1 MRLIVDIEADSLY
14 PLKVKNIW
22 CICAKDI
29 DTGDTYAWTNVKE
42 LPNELIQADLIVG
55 HNFIGYDYPVLS
67 NLFPGKLDPESIADT
82 LVLSRLL
89 KYKLDDD
96 NGHSLEAWGVRFGS
110 PKHPSPDF
118 SVYSDSML
126 EYCKQDVEINYQ
138 LYKYLKEH
146 LDRPEFYQA
155 IETETAMAWICQDMH
170 ENGFKYDKSK
180 ADNLQQRLLKRL
192 EELDSQLHI
201 PDRIV
206 PVREVMPKLTKQGT
220 LSRTSLPRDWVDLT
234 SVHAGCPF
242 TLIRYEKFN
251 PASSSQLVD
260 VLNKAGWKPVEPT
273 KTGKGWKI
281 NEVNL
286 ATLPEGAPEGVR
298 KLVER
303 ILVAA
308 RTRTLKEWEAA
319 YEPNTGRIHGSFNSI
334 GTWPGRMSHSR
345 PNMGNVA
352 TKKSIKYKGAYLK
365 KLAMDLGEEMR
376 QFWICD
382 EDSWLVGTDMEG
394 AHVRL
399 FAHYIDDP
407 IFTRA
412 LVTGDKKKGTDVH
425 SLNKEVLGDVCPDRD
440 LSKTFLF
447 SFFNGAGASKV
458 AETFG
463 CSMQEARRALQDF
476 NQRYPGIRRL
486 KEELIPGYAG
496 QGWFPGLDKRL
507 VTCSDSHLMFAG
519 MLQSGEAIVMKMANV
534 IWRKQLREEGIPFK
548 QVNLVHDEYVTE
560 VTGSRDVAEYV
571 GRVQSDSIKQVGE
584 RLGLRCPLAGES
596 KIGKNWLEVH

>member
-14 PLKVKNIW
+14 PTKVKNLW

-29 DTGDTYAWTNVKE
+29 DTGKTYAWTNVKE
-42 LPNELIQADLIVG
+42 LPSELIQADLLIG
-55 HNFIGYDYPVLS
+55 HNFIGYDYPTLDH
-67 NLFPGKLDPESIADT
+67 LFPGKLDPSAIADT

-96 NGHSLEAWGVRFGS
+96 EGHSLEAWGVRFGS

-118 SVYSDSML
+118 SRYSDEML

-138 LYKYLKEH
+138 LYLYLKEH

-170 ENGFKYDKSK
+170 ENGFKYDKAK
-180 ADNLQQRLLKRL
+180 ADVLQRRLQERL
-192 EELDSQLHI
+192 QELDSELKI

-206 PVREVMPKLTKQGT
+206 PVREIMPKLTKQGT

-234 SVHAGCPF
+234 HVHAGCPF
-242 TLIRYEKFN
+242 TLIRYEAFN
-251 PASSSQLVD
+251 PASSKQLVD
-260 VLNKAGWKPVEPT
+260 VLNKAGWKPTELT
-273 KTGKGWKI
+273 KTGKGYKI

-286 ATLPEGAPEGVR
+286 ATLPETAPPGVR
-298 KLVER
+298 ALVER

-308 RTRTLKEWEAA
+308 RVRTLVEWSSA
-319 YEPNTGRIHGSFNSI
+319 YSVLDGRVHGSFNSI
-334 GTWPGRMSHSR
+334 GTWPGRMSHAR

-352 TKKSIKYKGAYLK
+352 TRKSIKYKGAYLK
-365 KLAMDLGEEMR
+365 KLATDLGEEMR
-376 QFWICD
+376 QFWIAE

-399 FAHYIDDP
+399 FAHYIDDKA
-407 IFTRA
+407 FTKA
-412 LVTGDKKKGTDVH
+412 LIEGDKKQGTDVH
-425 SLNKEVLGDVCPDRD
+425 SLNKGVLGSVCPDRD
-440 LSKTFLF
+440 LAKTFLF
-447 SFFNGAGASKV
+447 SFFNGAGAPKV

-463 CSMQEARRALQDF
+463 CSMHAARRALDDF
-476 NQRYPGIRRL
+476 NGRYPGIRNL
-486 KEELIPGYAG
+486 KEALIPGYAN

-507 VTCSDSHLMFAG
+507 VTCSDAHLIFAG
-519 MLQSGEAIVMKMANV
+519 MLQSGESIVMKMANV
-534 IWRKQLREEGIPFK
+534 LWRRKLHDEGIQFK
-548 QVNLVHDEYVTE
+548 QVNLVHDEFVTE
-560 VTGSRDVAEYV
+560 VPGSRDVAEYV

-584 RLGLRCPLAGES
+584 RLQLRCPLAGES
-596 KIGKNWLEVH
+596 KIGRNWLEVH